1 MFKYFF
7 LSRCLFTGTHV
18 MEGSGKMLVTAVGV
32 NSQTGI
38 IFTLLGAGEDGD
50 DEKDEKGENDKKKKK
65 KKRQKKEKDRKKEEQ
80 RKKDKKDKKSKFLR
94 NLKATS

>member
-65 KKRQKKEKDRKKEEQ
+65 RQKKEKDRKKEEQ